1 MLPATRRLIGLIM
14 EGEDSLIRTRGR
26 NRGFPMKAK
35 KIIRRL
41 YIAVIEVAIKVIIRA
56 QAFV

>member
-1 MLPATRRLIGLIM
+1 MGLIIV
-14 EGEDSLIRTRGR
+14 GVDSLISTTGR
-26 NRGFPMKAK
+26 NRGLPIKAK

-41 YIAVIEVAIKVIIRA
+41 YIAVIEVAMSVMIRA